1 MNNMV
6 FGKTMKNVGNYREI
20 KLVTT
25 KKEGIIQYQNQVI
38 ILQSFSEKIYQQQKL
53 KKKILIN
60 ESVYSLRTFN
70 TRIK

>member
-25 KKEGIIQYQNQVI
+25 KKEGII
-38 ILQSFSEKIYQQQKL
+38 
-53 KKKILIN
+53 
-60 ESVYSLRTFN
+60 
-70 TRIK
+70 